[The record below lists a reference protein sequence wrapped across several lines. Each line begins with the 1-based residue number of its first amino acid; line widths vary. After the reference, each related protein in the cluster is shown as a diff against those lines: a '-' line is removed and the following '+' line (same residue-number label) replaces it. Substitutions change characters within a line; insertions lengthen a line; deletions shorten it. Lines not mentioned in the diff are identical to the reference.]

1 MLLPWEMK
9 GSNELSTGSSSGFQ
23 ELSTLEQSNWFQCH
37 KVSINQLM
45 INQKYDEMDLKLKQT
60 GYSSY

>member
-9 GSNELSTGSSSGFQ
+9 GSNEISTGSSSGFQ
-23 ELSTLEQSNWFQCH
+23 ELSTLEQSKCH
-37 KVSINQLM
+37 KVSINQPM